1 MRATASSVPCVAER
15 GPDLLAVGAGYSV
28 RPLIERAA
36 RAGQRVAATTRD
48 AAKADALRAA
58 GIEPVLWAAPDP
70 LPVRAAAILVSV
82 PPGEAGCPALAALG
96 EAALSGTRV
105 LYLSS
110 SGVYGDHGGAWVDEE
125 TPCRPG
131 TARGQRRLAA
141 EEAWRAA
148 AARVGATL
156 TCCRL
161 AGIYGPGRNAV
172 ASLRGGTRGAAAGL
186 ARRVVKPGQVFNRIH
201 RDDIA
206 AGLAALLRAEAPP
219 PLVTFADDE
228 PAPPQ
233 DVIAYAA
240 RLLGVEPPPLVP
252 FEAAELSP
260 MARSF
265 YAENKRLRN
274 DRLRALTGPLR
285 YPSYREGLS
294 ALASPG

>member
-1 MRATASSVPCVAER
+1 M
-15 GPDLLAVGAGYSV
+15 PDLLAVGAGYSV

-36 RAGQRVAATTRD
+36 RSGRRVVATTRD
-48 AAKADALRAA
+48 ADKAAALRAG
-58 GIEPVLWAAPDP
+58 GIEAVLWAAPDP
-70 LPVRAAAILVSV
+70 LRVAAPVILVSV
-82 PPGEAGCPALAALG
+82 PPGEAGCPALGALD
-96 EAALSGTRV
+96 EAALAGARV

-131 TARGQRRLAA
+131 TERGRRRLAA

-148 AARVGATL
+148 AERAGARL
-156 TCCRL
+156 TVCRL

-172 ASLRGGTRGAAAGL
+172 ESLRGGTRGAASGL
-186 ARRVVKPGQVFNRIH
+186 AQRVVKPGQVFNRIH

-206 AGLAALLRAEAPP
+206 RGLGALLRADEPP
-219 PLVTFADDE
+219 PTVTFADDE

-240 RLLGVEPPPLVP
+240 RLLGVAPPPLVP
-252 FEAAELSP
+252 FEEASLSA

-274 DRLRALTGPLR
+274 ARLRALVGDLL

-294 ALASPG
+294 VLAASSA